1 MGYELFGRLHAAVVS
16 LRDERGQGTI
26 EYVGLV
32 LLLAVLLGG
41 IVAAAKGSA
50 DKQGIAEAIIKKLKG
65 VVGGL
70 STDGLKKT

>member
-1 MGYELFGRLHAAVVS
+1 MGYELFGRLHAACVS

-65 VVGGL
+65 VLGGL